1 MYCLWRACLGGA
13 GGYWP
18 REGIQMKRV
27 LSRGSILGFLLILVA
42 TSIFAHH
49 GTSRYDLTKTITLDG
64 IVTGFEWGNPH
75 CLVHLDVTG
84 GNGEVQHWTLELA
97 SPFTM
102 SHAGWN
108 KDTLRLGDKVV
119 AETHPASNGIPL
131 GISASSRSVMKFV
144 VNGKLLSA
152 Q

>member
-1 MYCLWRACLGGA
+1 MRGA
-13 GGYWP
+13 LVRFCAAGFFA
-18 REGIQMKRV
+18 V
-27 LSRGSILGFLLILVA
+27 LISASA
-42 TSIFAHH
+42 FAHH
-49 GTSRYDLTKTITLDG
+49 GTSRYDLTKTITLNG

-84 GNGEVQHWTLELA
+84 ANGEVQHWTIELS

-108 KDTLRLGDKVV
+108 KDTLRTGDKIT

-131 GISASSRSVMKFV
+131 GISANSHTVMKFV
-144 VNGKLLSA
+144 VNGKPLST